1 MKRGI
6 YQLAI
11 LLSAALLL
19 ATGSCSGPG
28 VNEGVLVYD
37 IAYVDAEKASRPVI
51 DLLPTEM
58 RQLFKD
64 KSSKSMIEGFMGM
77 FLTAYISN
85 AKDKTNSLIFKVMAE
100 KHYCQSTFGEA
111 SLGFDAADSL
121 RIEYSE
127 EEVEISGLKA
137 KKARVFSNDSSFT
150 DFEILYTKDINIVN
164 PNWNNPFHEI
174 DGVLLQ
180 YKVKMKGITMS
191 IKLRE
196 ILKQEVDAAEFVVP
210 EGFVKVSSDS
220 LNNIVENIMNNAQ

>member
-11 LLSAALLL
+11 LLSVALLL
-19 ATGSCSGPG
+19 VAGSCKGPG

-37 IAYVDAEKASRPVI
+37 ISYVDAEKATRPVI

-85 AKDKTNSLIFKVMAE
+85 AKEKTNSLIFKVMAE
-100 KHYCQSTFGEA
+100 KHYCQSAYGEP
-111 SLGFDAADSL
+111 SLGFDPADSL
-121 RIEYSE
+121 RIVYSD
-127 EEVEISGLKA
+127 EEVELSGLVA
-137 KKARVFSNDSSFT
+137 KKAHVYSKDSSYT
-150 DFEILYTKDINIVN
+150 DFDILYTKDINIVN

-180 YKVKMKGITMS
+180 YKVKMKGITMT

-196 ILKQEVDAAEFVVP
+196 ILKQEVDAAEFVIP
-210 EGFVKVSSDS
+210 DGFVKVSSDS